1 MNWLITFI
9 LYVLFIILK
18 WKLQDILTLVKSC
31 NSWRSKFCYIFSH
44 INEELS
50 IKYLQVLD
58 FFNSHMDAQREN
70 GDWSVNEVLQ
80 VITVN
85 CRSWRGDGM
94 KVRWNMV
101 FWFVV
106 CFLWRNIIRWIIV
119 LVLRLYLFWQ
129 MFTQL
134 RFTYEQ
140 ESHPEEFFIPY
151 VWQLVLS
158 HWYDS

>member
-1 MNWLITFI
+1 MFLRC
-9 LYVLFIILK
+9 LK
-18 WKLQDILTLVKSC
+18 NV
-31 NSWRSKFCYIFSH
+31 
-44 INEELS
+44 S

-94 KVRWNMV
+94 KVRWNMDL
-101 FWFVV
+101 WFVI
-106 CFLWRNIIRWIIV
+106 CFLWGNIIRWIIV
-119 LVLRLYLFWQ
+119 LLFWGCIFFWQ

-158 HWYDS
+158 HWYDSWSILFTLSEGYSLLFYSVILLV